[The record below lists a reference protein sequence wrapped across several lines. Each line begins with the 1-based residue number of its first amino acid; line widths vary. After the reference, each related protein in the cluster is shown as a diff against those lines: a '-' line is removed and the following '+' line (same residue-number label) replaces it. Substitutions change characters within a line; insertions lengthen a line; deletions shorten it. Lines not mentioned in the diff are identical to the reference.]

1 MPSQPVDNRRSCP
14 RVSFDVDVGVNDT
27 HNFYTGRTRDLSTG
41 GIFIETPVALPPG
54 SSVTVKL
61 RIDGTPFT
69 LACVVAWCLTDDSGE
84 AAGFGA
90 QFEQLP
96 PTAKRAIDRYM
107 KRRAPELFEQL
118 SDDAR
123 IGPPPLPLQNA

>member
-1 MPSQPVDNRRSCP
+1 MASKNVENRRSSP
-14 RVSFDVDVGVNDT
+14 RVSFDVDVGVNDA
-27 HNFYTGRTRDLSTG
+27 HNFYTGRSRDLSTG

-54 SSVTVKL
+54 SAVTVKL

-69 LACVVAWCLTDDSGE
+69 LTCIVAWCLVDDSGA

-96 PTAKRAIDRYM
+96 PAAKRAIDRYM

-118 SDDAR
+118 TDDTR
-123 IGPPPLPLQNA
+123 VGPPPLPV